1 MTCLHSEN
9 LVSSCQTLN
18 VDHAQLR
25 KIINTGT
32 KTRHRKSNLRNKGQ
46 YHLSSE
52 NSCWSSVSRYWDTIQ
67 RTSCLSMKQKLI
79 CWNRNGSQMLT
90 HSLPFPPGTLNYIK
104 YKFTLLITVSSCQT
118 LNVDHAQLRKII
130 NTGTKTRHRK
140 SNLRNKGQ

>member
-1 MTCLHSEN
+1 MLC

-52 NSCWSSVSRYWDTIQ
+52 
-67 RTSCLSMKQKLI
+67 K
-79 CWNRNGSQMLT
+79 
-90 HSLPFPPGTLNYIK
+90 
-104 YKFTLLITVSSCQT
+104 
-118 LNVDHAQLRKII
+118 HAIMII
-130 NTGTKTRHRK
+130 NYTEKSGILPMSVIIFFSASITFFFGHEETRC
-140 SNLRNKGQ
+140 LLQA